1 MKARRQT
8 MDKDLILNI
17 SNISLY
23 SAFILYLVAV
33 VPFSFS
39 VRSSKKRAEKIGV
52 TLTIVGFVLQIIYF
66 ITRWIAAG
74 HAPVSN
80 MYEFLTMFG
89 IMMVGGFLVIYSIY
103 KTPVLALFVLPIA
116 MLLIAYASMFSRD
129 VSPLIPALQS
139 SWLAIHVITVTISY
153 GILSISCVAGLI
165 YLLAAVSPK
174 EKSIHSFFV
183 EVIMYFVVIV
193 IGFILTTVVMK
204 DIAGYDDTYFFIDKN
219 DSNSVQHYHLPAF
232 VTQQDSL
239 LVDHVSG
246 SDYEPKERTDIL
258 KWSKIELPAV
268 INAQKLNTVIWS
280 IVIGTILYGI
290 LRLIFKGRTLFSLIK
305 PLTKRVNL
313 SLMDEI
319 GYRSVIIGFPLF
331 ALGGILFASIWAQ
344 MAWSRYW
351 GWDPKEVWA
360 LITFLYYAIFLHL
373 RLGKGWEGRK
383 SAWLAV
389 GGLAIILF
397 NVIAVNLIVAGLH
410 SYA

>member
-1 MKARRQT
+1 

-183 EVIMYFVVIV
+183 EVIVYFVVIV

>member
-1 MKARRQT
+1 

>member
-1 MKARRQT
+1 

-232 VTQQDSL
+232 VTQQDS
-239 LVDHVSG
+239 
-246 SDYEPKERTDIL
+246 TDIL

>member
-1 MKARRQT
+1 

-52 TLTIVGFVLQIIYF
+52 TLTIIGFVLQIIYF

-204 DIAGYDDTYFFIDKN
+204 DIVGYDDTYFFIDKN

-232 VTQQDSL
+232 VTQQESL

-268 INAQKLNTVIWS
+268 INAQKLNTVVWS
-280 IVIGTILYGI
+280 IVVGTILYGI

>member
-1 MKARRQT
+1 

-80 MYEFLTMFG
+80 MCEFLTMFG

>member
-1 MKARRQT
+1 MN
-8 MDKDLILNI
+8 KDFILDI
-17 SNISLY
+17 SNFSLY
-23 SAFILYLVAV
+23 SAFILYLIAI
-33 VPFSFS
+33 VPFSIS
-39 VRSSKKRAEKIGV
+39 IRSTRKGFEKTGII
-52 TLTIVGFVLQIIYF
+52 LTILGFVLQILYF
-66 ITRWIAAG
+66 ITRWMVAG

-89 IMMVGGFLVIYSIY
+89 IMMVGGFLLIYFIY

-116 MLLIAYASMFSRD
+116 MLLIAYASMFSRE
-129 VSPLIPALQS
+129 VTPLIPALQS

-153 GILSISCVAGLI
+153 GILSISCIAGLI
-165 YLLAAVSPK
+165 YLFAAVSPK

-183 EVIMYFVVIV
+183 EFIMYFIVII
-193 IGFILTTVVMK
+193 IGFILTTVIMK
-204 DIAGYDDTYFFIDKN
+204 DIVGYDDTFFFINKEDQ
-219 DSNSVQHYHLPAF
+219 NSVQHYHLPAF
-232 VTQQDSL
+232 VTQEDSI
-239 LVDHVSG
+239 HVNHISG
-246 SDYEPKERTDIL
+246 SDYEPVKRTDIL
-258 KWSKIELPAV
+258 SWSNIELPVV

-290 LRLIFKGRTLFSLIK
+290 LRLIFKGKTLFSLIK
-305 PLTKRVNL
+305 PLTRRVNL

-397 NVIAVNLIVAGLH
+397 NVIAVNLIVSGLH

>member
-1 MKARRQT
+1 

-116 MLLIAYASMFSRD
+116 MLLIAYASMFSRY

>member
-1 MKARRQT
+1 

-39 VRSSKKRAEKIGV
+39 VRSSKERAEKIGV

>member
-1 MKARRQT
+1 
-8 MDKDLILNI
+8 MDSSFVLNI
-17 SNISLY
+17 SNIALY
-23 SAFILYLVAV
+23 SAFILYLIAI

-39 VRSSKKRAEKIGV
+39 IRATKKNAEKVGV
-52 TLTIVGFVLQIIYF
+52 ILTAVGFVLQIVYF
-66 ITRWIAAG
+66 IARWIAAG

-89 IMMVGGFLVIYSIY
+89 IMMVGGFLVIYALY
-103 KTPVLALFVLPIA
+103 RTPILALFVLPIA

-165 YLLAAVSPK
+165 YLLAAVNPK
-174 EKSIHSFFV
+174 EKTIHSFFV

-193 IGFILTTVVMK
+193 IGFILTTIIMK
-204 DIAGYDDTYFFIDKN
+204 DIVGYDDTYFFVDKN
-219 DSNSVQHYHLPAF
+219 DNNSVQHYHVPAF

-239 LVDHVSG
+239 LVKNVSG
-246 SDYEPKERTDIL
+246 SDYEPIHRTDIL
-258 KWSKIELPAV
+258 SWSNVQLPAV

-280 IVIGTILYGI
+280 IVVGSILYAIIRLI
-290 LRLIFKGRTLFSLIK
+290 LRGRTLFSLIK
-305 PLTKRVNL
+305 PLTKKVNL

-397 NVIAVNLIVAGLH
+397 NVIAVNLIVSGLH

>member
-1 MKARRQT
+1 
-8 MDKDLILNI
+8 
-17 SNISLY
+17 
-23 SAFILYLVAV
+23 
-33 VPFSFS
+33 
-39 VRSSKKRAEKIGV
+39 V
-52 TLTIVGFVLQIIYF
+52 TLTVIGFVLQILYF

-103 KTPVLALFVLPIA
+103 KTPILALFVLPIA

-153 GILSISCVAGLI
+153 GILSISCIAGLI
-165 YLLAAVSPK
+165 YLFAAVSPE

-183 EVIMYFVVIV
+183 EVIMYFIVIV
-193 IGFILTTVVMK
+193 IGFILTTIIMK
-204 DIAGYDDTYFFIDKN
+204 DIVGYDDTYFFIDKN
-219 DSNSVQHYHLPAF
+219 DNNSVQHYHLPAF

-268 INAQKLNTVIWS
+268 INAQKLNTVVWS
-280 IVIGTILYGI
+280 IVVGTVLYGI
-290 LRLIFKGRTLFSLIK
+290 LRLILKGKTLFSLIK
-305 PLTKRVNL
+305 PLTKKVNL

>member
-1 MKARRQT
+1 

-183 EVIMYFVVIV
+183 EVIMYFVVII

>member
-1 MKARRQT
+1 
-8 MDKDLILNI
+8 MDKDLFLNI

-23 SAFILYLVAV
+23 SAFIIYLIAI
-33 VPFSFS
+33 VPYSFS
-39 VRSSKKRAEKIGV
+39 VRATKKRAEKVGV
-52 TLTIVGFVLQIIYF
+52 TLTVIGFLLQILYF
-66 ITRWIAAG
+66 ITRWIGAG

-103 KTPVLALFVLPIA
+103 KTPILALFVLPIA

-183 EVIMYFVVIV
+183 EVIMYFVVII
-193 IGFILTTVVMK
+193 IGFILTTIVMK
-204 DIAGYDDTYFFIDKN
+204 DMIGYDDTYFFIDKN
-219 DSNSVQHYHLPAF
+219 DNNSVQHYHLPAF
-232 VTQQDSL
+232 VTQNDSL
-239 LVDHVSG
+239 HVEHVSG
-246 SDYEPKERTDIL
+246 SDYEPKERTDFL
-258 KWSKIELPAV
+258 KGVKIELPAV
-268 INAQKLNTVIWS
+268 INSQKLNTVIWS

-290 LRLIFKGRTLFSLIK
+290 LRLIFKGKTLFSLIK

-313 SLMDEI
+313 QLMDEI

>member
-1 MKARRQT
+1 

-52 TLTIVGFVLQIIYF
+52 TLTIIGFVLQIIYF

-204 DIAGYDDTYFFIDKN
+204 DIVGYDDTYFFIDKN

-268 INAQKLNTVIWS
+268 INAQKLNTVVWS
-280 IVIGTILYGI
+280 IVVGTILYGI

>member
-1 MKARRQT
+1 

-23 SAFILYLVAV
+23 SAFILYLIAV

>member
-1 MKARRQT
+1 

-52 TLTIVGFVLQIIYF
+52 TLMIVGFVLQIIYF

>member
-1 MKARRQT
+1 

-153 GILSISCVAGLI
+153 GILSSGNHIYNPYHRHVFSGYDSIGIGSPPLRRSSISENLSVYFPSLQTYRFPQAHITTVPWFPCRRIVVPTYSLRSRDHKSVKQSGPA
-165 YLLAAVSPK
+165 LAARSRNNRIDWFRQPLAYVAISDNIGWQPLPVLASFVST
-174 EKSIHSFFV
+174 FV
-183 EVIMYFVVIV
+183 
-193 IGFILTTVVMK
+193 
-204 DIAGYDDTYFFIDKN
+204 
-219 DSNSVQHYHLPAF
+219 
-232 VTQQDSL
+232 
-239 LVDHVSG
+239 
-246 SDYEPKERTDIL
+246 
-258 KWSKIELPAV
+258 
-268 INAQKLNTVIWS
+268 
-280 IVIGTILYGI
+280 
-290 LRLIFKGRTLFSLIK
+290 
-305 PLTKRVNL
+305 
-313 SLMDEI
+313 
-319 GYRSVIIGFPLF
+319 
-331 ALGGILFASIWAQ
+331 
-344 MAWSRYW
+344 
-351 GWDPKEVWA
+351 
-360 LITFLYYAIFLHL
+360 
-373 RLGKGWEGRK
+373 
-383 SAWLAV
+383 
-389 GGLAIILF
+389 
-397 NVIAVNLIVAGLH
+397 
-410 SYA
+410 

>member
-1 MKARRQT
+1 

-280 IVIGTILYGI
+280 ILIGTILYGI

>member
-1 MKARRQT
+1 

-52 TLTIVGFVLQIIYF
+52 TLTIIGFVLQIIYF

-174 EKSIHSFFV
+174 EKSLHSFFV

-204 DIAGYDDTYFFIDKN
+204 DIVGYDDTYFFIDKN

-268 INAQKLNTVIWS
+268 INAQKLNTVVWS
-280 IVIGTILYGI
+280 IVVGTILYGI

>member
-1 MKARRQT
+1 
-8 MDKDLILNI
+8 MDSSVVLNI
-17 SNISLY
+17 SNFALY
-23 SAFILYLVAV
+23 SAFILYLIAI

-39 VRSSKKRAEKIGV
+39 VRATKKNAEKIGV
-52 TLTIVGFVLQIIYF
+52 ILTAVGFVLQIVYF

-89 IMMVGGFLVIYSIY
+89 IMMVGGFLVIYALY
-103 KTPVLALFVLPIA
+103 RTPILALFVLPIA

-165 YLLAAVSPK
+165 YLLAAVNPK
-174 EKSIHSFFV
+174 EKTIHSFFV

-193 IGFILTTVVMK
+193 IGFILTTIIMK
-204 DIAGYDDTYFFIDKN
+204 DIVGYDDTYFFVDKN
-219 DSNSVQHYHLPAF
+219 DNNSVQHYHLPAF

-239 LVDHVSG
+239 LVKNVSG
-246 SDYEPKERTDIL
+246 SDYEPIQRTDIL
-258 KWSKIELPAV
+258 SWSKVQLPAV
-268 INAQKLNTVIWS
+268 INAQKFNTVIWS
-280 IVIGTILYGI
+280 IVVGSILYAIIRLI
-290 LRLIFKGRTLFSLIK
+290 LRGRTLFSLIK
-305 PLTKRVNL
+305 PLTKKVNL

-397 NVIAVNLIVAGLH
+397 NVIAVNLIVSGLH